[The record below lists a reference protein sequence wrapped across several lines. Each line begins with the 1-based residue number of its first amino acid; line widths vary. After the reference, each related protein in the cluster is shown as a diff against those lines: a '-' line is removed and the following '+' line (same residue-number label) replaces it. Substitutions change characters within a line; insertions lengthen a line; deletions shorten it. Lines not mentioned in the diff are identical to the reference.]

1 MDIPTIFTQPENFY
15 SLACYTYIL
24 SGVICA
30 IVRWFH
36 MCRPFD
42 QRSDYFYPARRQ
54 VTFFYAATALQL
66 PYMLCPGDPGSW
78 FFARSFGILYYPV
91 CFALL
96 YHRFF
101 QMRHLWSKKLSIAY
115 FCSPFLLLG
124 TLFVIVVFHQN
135 DLLLPYKRLWECIMV
150 CVSILLT
157 YRLVKECRWVAKKV
171 ESYHTQN
178 YSNESDF
185 PFTFAK
191 NMLYLPAV
199 WLIVMWTLFLLDN
212 QMVKAFIDLIMAAWH
227 VLFLCHI
234 LHPSRP
240 VSSKR
245 SIDDMKTI
253 ENENMERILQEN
265 ELLEKVVEA
274 TDNLILEEPCTED
287 EANVTDEAGVTDE
300 KLLCHILHPS
310 RPVSSKRSIDDMKTI
325 ENENMERILQ
335 ENELLEKVVE
345 ATDNLILEEPCT
357 EDEANVTDEA
367 GVTDENNETD
377 EANKRQLIEHNG
389 ENTRQ
394 RIEKEKWE
402 SVKNEVLTIVSR
414 RYLEPSLKRIEV
426 IRDVSAMNHTLA
438 GTFITQVGFYRLV
451 NAFRVRHY
459 ERLMESDSTS
469 NLGQEIAAEMCGF
482 KNRWGLSNARKRL
495 KDFDYELIERY
506 VR

>member
-30 IVRWFH
+30 VVRWFH

-124 TLFVIVVFHQN
+124 ALFVIVVFHQN

-227 VLFLCHI
+227 VLLLCRI

-287 EANVTDEAGVTDE
+287 EAGVTDEANVTDEAD
-300 KLLCHILHPS
+300 
-310 RPVSSKRSIDDMKTI
+310 
-325 ENENMERILQ
+325 
-335 ENELLEKVVE
+335 
-345 ATDNLILEEPCT
+345 
-357 EDEANVTDEA
+357 VTDEA

-377 EANKRQLIEHNG
+377 EANERQLIERNG

-482 KNRWGLSNARKRL
+482 KNRWGLANARKRL

-506 VR
+506 MR

>member
-42 QRSDYFYPARRQ
+42 QRGDYFYPARRQ

-78 FFARSFGILYYPV
+78 FFARNFGILYYPV

-227 VLFLCHI
+227 VLFLCRI

-240 VSSKR
+240 VSYKR

-287 EANVTDEAGVTDE
+287 EAGVT
-300 KLLCHILHPS
+300 
-310 RPVSSKRSIDDMKTI
+310 
-325 ENENMERILQ
+325 
-335 ENELLEKVVE
+335 
-345 ATDNLILEEPCT
+345 
-357 EDEANVTDEA
+357 DEANVTDEA

-377 EANKRQLIEHNG
+377 EANERQLIERNG

-402 SVKNEVLTIVSR
+402 SVKNEVLTIVSH

-469 NLGQEIAAEMCGF
+469 NIGQEIAAEMCGL
-482 KNRWGLSNARKRL
+482 KNRWGLANARKRL
-495 KDFDYELIERY
+495 KDFDYKLIERY

>member
-30 IVRWFH
+30 VVRWFH

-101 QMRHLWSKKLSIAY
+101 QMRHLWSKNLSIAY

-124 TLFVIVVFHQN
+124 ALFVIVVFHQN

-171 ESYHTQN
+171 ESNHTQN

-212 QMVKAFIDLIMAAWH
+212 QMVKAFIDLIIAAWH
-227 VLFLCHI
+227 VLFLCRI

-245 SIDDMKTI
+245 NIDDMKTI

-287 EANVTDEAGVTDE
+287 EDGV
-300 KLLCHILHPS
+300 K
-310 RPVSSKRSIDDMKTI
+310 
-325 ENENMERILQ
+325 
-335 ENELLEKVVE
+335 
-345 ATDNLILEEPCT
+345 
-357 EDEANVTDEA
+357 DEANVTDEA

-377 EANKRQLIEHNG
+377 EANERQLIERNG

-459 ERLMESDSTS
+459 ERLMESDSTY
-469 NLGQEIAAEMCGF
+469 NLGQEMAAEMCGF
-482 KNRWGLSNARKRL
+482 KNRWGLTNARKRL
-495 KDFDYELIERY
+495 KDFDYELIEKYMR
-506 VR
+506 

>member
-30 IVRWFH
+30 VVRWFH

-124 TLFVIVVFHQN
+124 ALFVIVVFHQN

-212 QMVKAFIDLIMAAWH
+212 QMVKAFIDLIIAAWH
-227 VLFLCHI
+227 VLFLCRI

-253 ENENMERILQEN
+253 EDENMEWILQEN

-287 EANVTDEAGVTDE
+287 EAGVTDETGVTDEAGV
-300 KLLCHILHPS
+300 
-310 RPVSSKRSIDDMKTI
+310 
-325 ENENMERILQ
+325 
-335 ENELLEKVVE
+335 
-345 ATDNLILEEPCT
+345 A
-357 EDEANVTDEA
+357 DEA

-377 EANKRQLIEHNG
+377 EANERQLIERNG

-402 SVKNEVLTIVSR
+402 SVKNEVLTIVSH

-482 KNRWGLSNARKRL
+482 KNRWGLANARKRL

>member
-30 IVRWFH
+30 VVRWFH

-124 TLFVIVVFHQN
+124 ALFVIVVFHQN

-212 QMVKAFIDLIMAAWH
+212 QMVKAFIDLIIAAWH
-227 VLFLCHI
+227 VLFLCRI

-253 ENENMERILQEN
+253 EDENMERILQEN

-287 EANVTDEAGVTDE
+287 EAD
-300 KLLCHILHPS
+300 
-310 RPVSSKRSIDDMKTI
+310 
-325 ENENMERILQ
+325 
-335 ENELLEKVVE
+335 
-345 ATDNLILEEPCT
+345 
-357 EDEANVTDEA
+357 VTDEA

-377 EANKRQLIEHNG
+377 EANERQLIERNG

-482 KNRWGLSNARKRL
+482 KNRWGLANARKRL
-495 KDFDYELIERY
+495 KDFDYESIERY
-506 VR
+506 MR

>member
-124 TLFVIVVFHQN
+124 ALFIIVVFHQN

-199 WLIVMWTLFLLDN
+199 WLIVMWALFLLDN

-227 VLFLCHI
+227 VLLLCHI

-245 SIDDMKTI
+245 NMDDMKTI

-287 EANVTDEAGVTDE
+287 EAGVTDE
-300 KLLCHILHPS
+300 TG
-310 RPVSSKRSIDDMKTI
+310 V
-325 ENENMERILQ
+325 
-335 ENELLEKVVE
+335 
-345 ATDNLILEEPCT
+345 A
-357 EDEANVTDEA
+357 DEA

-377 EANKRQLIEHNG
+377 EANERQLIERNG

-402 SVKNEVLTIVSR
+402 SVKNEVLTIVSH

-482 KNRWGLSNARKRL
+482 KNRWGLANTRKRL

>member
-124 TLFVIVVFHQN
+124 ALFVIVVFHQN

-227 VLFLCHI
+227 VLLLCRI

-287 EANVTDEAGVTDE
+287 EAGVT
-300 KLLCHILHPS
+300 
-310 RPVSSKRSIDDMKTI
+310 
-325 ENENMERILQ
+325 
-335 ENELLEKVVE
+335 
-345 ATDNLILEEPCT
+345 
-357 EDEANVTDEA
+357 DEANVTDEA
-367 GVTDENNETD
+367 GVTDEASVTDENNETD
-377 EANKRQLIEHNG
+377 EANERQLIERNG

-402 SVKNEVLTIVSR
+402 SVKNEVLTIVSH

-482 KNRWGLSNARKRL
+482 KNRWGLANARKRL

>member
-124 TLFVIVVFHQN
+124 ALFVIVVFHQN

-178 YSNESDF
+178 FSNESDF

-227 VLFLCHI
+227 VLLLCHI

-245 SIDDMKTI
+245 SIDGMKTI

-287 EANVTDEAGVTDE
+287 EAGVTDE
-300 KLLCHILHPS
+300 
-310 RPVSSKRSIDDMKTI
+310 T
-325 ENENMERILQ
+325 
-335 ENELLEKVVE
+335 
-345 ATDNLILEEPCT
+345 
-357 EDEANVTDEA
+357 NVTDEA

-377 EANKRQLIEHNG
+377 EANERQLIERNG

-402 SVKNEVLTIVSR
+402 SVKNEVLTIVSH

-459 ERLMESDSTS
+459 ERLMESHSTS

-482 KNRWGLSNARKRL
+482 KNRWGLANARKRL

>member
-1 MDIPTIFTQPENFY
+1 MDIPTIFTRPENFY

-30 IVRWFH
+30 FVRWFH

-124 TLFVIVVFHQN
+124 ALFVIVVFHQN

-227 VLFLCHI
+227 VLLLCRI

-287 EANVTDEAGVTDE
+287 EAGVTDEANVTDEAD
-300 KLLCHILHPS
+300 
-310 RPVSSKRSIDDMKTI
+310 
-325 ENENMERILQ
+325 
-335 ENELLEKVVE
+335 
-345 ATDNLILEEPCT
+345 
-357 EDEANVTDEA
+357 VTDEA

-377 EANKRQLIEHNG
+377 EANERQLIERNG

-402 SVKNEVLTIVSR
+402 SVKNEVLTIVSH

-459 ERLMESDSTS
+459 ERLMESDSTY

-482 KNRWGLSNARKRL
+482 KNRWGLTNARKRL
-495 KDFDYELIERY
+495 KDFDYELIEKYMR
-506 VR
+506 

>member
-42 QRSDYFYPARRQ
+42 QRGDYFYPARRQ

-124 TLFVIVVFHQN
+124 ALFVIVVFHQN

-178 YSNESDF
+178 FSNESDF

-227 VLFLCHI
+227 VLLLCRI

-245 SIDDMKTI
+245 NIDDMKTI

-274 TDNLILEEPCTED
+274 TDNHILEESCTED
-287 EANVTDEAGVTDE
+287 EDGVTDEA
-300 KLLCHILHPS
+300 K
-310 RPVSSKRSIDDMKTI
+310 
-325 ENENMERILQ
+325 
-335 ENELLEKVVE
+335 
-345 ATDNLILEEPCT
+345 
-357 EDEANVTDEA
+357 VTDEA

-377 EANKRQLIEHNG
+377 EANERQLIERNG

-402 SVKNEVLTIVSR
+402 SVKNEVLTIVSH

-459 ERLMESDSTS
+459 ERLMESDSTY
-469 NLGQEIAAEMCGF
+469 NLGQEMAAEMCGF
-482 KNRWGLSNARKRL
+482 KNRWGLANARKRL

-506 VR
+506 MR

>member
-124 TLFVIVVFHQN
+124 ALFVIVVFHQN

-212 QMVKAFIDLIMAAWH
+212 QMVKAFIDLIIAAWH
-227 VLFLCHI
+227 VLFLCRI

-245 SIDDMKTI
+245 NIDDMKTI

-287 EANVTDEAGVTDE
+287 EDGV
-300 KLLCHILHPS
+300 K
-310 RPVSSKRSIDDMKTI
+310 
-325 ENENMERILQ
+325 
-335 ENELLEKVVE
+335 
-345 ATDNLILEEPCT
+345 
-357 EDEANVTDEA
+357 DEANVTDEA

-377 EANKRQLIEHNG
+377 EANERQLIERNG

-459 ERLMESDSTS
+459 ERLMESDSTY
-469 NLGQEIAAEMCGF
+469 NLGQEMAAEMCGF
-482 KNRWGLSNARKRL
+482 KNRWGLANARKRL

-506 VR
+506 MR

>member
-30 IVRWFH
+30 VVRWFH

-124 TLFVIVVFHQN
+124 ALFVIVVFHQN

-227 VLFLCHI
+227 VLLLCRI

-287 EANVTDEAGVTDE
+287 EAGVT
-300 KLLCHILHPS
+300 
-310 RPVSSKRSIDDMKTI
+310 
-325 ENENMERILQ
+325 
-335 ENELLEKVVE
+335 
-345 ATDNLILEEPCT
+345 
-357 EDEANVTDEA
+357 DEANVTDEA
-367 GVTDENNETD
+367 SVTDENNETD
-377 EANKRQLIEHNG
+377 EAIERQLIERNG

-402 SVKNEVLTIVSR
+402 SVKNKVLTIVSH

-482 KNRWGLSNARKRL
+482 KNRWGLANARKRL

>member
-42 QRSDYFYPARRQ
+42 QRGDYFYPARRQ

-124 TLFVIVVFHQN
+124 ALFVIVVFHQN

-227 VLFLCHI
+227 VL
-234 LHPSRP
+234 
-240 VSSKR
+240 
-245 SIDDMKTI
+245 
-253 ENENMERILQEN
+253 
-265 ELLEKVVEA
+265 
-274 TDNLILEEPCTED
+274 
-287 EANVTDEAGVTDE
+287 
-300 KLLCHILHPS
+300 LLCHILHPS

-357 EDEANVTDEA
+357 EDEAGVTDEANVTDEA

-377 EANKRQLIEHNG
+377 EANERQLIERNG

-402 SVKNEVLTIVSR
+402 SVKNEVLTIVSH

-482 KNRWGLSNARKRL
+482 KNRWGLANARKRL
-495 KDFDYELIERY
+495 KDFDYKLIERY

>member
-30 IVRWFH
+30 VVRWFH

-124 TLFVIVVFHQN
+124 ALFIIVVFHQN

-199 WLIVMWTLFLLDN
+199 WLIVMWALFLLDN

-227 VLFLCHI
+227 VLLLCHI

-245 SIDDMKTI
+245 NMDDMKTI

-287 EANVTDEAGVTDE
+287 EAGVTDE
-300 KLLCHILHPS
+300 TG
-310 RPVSSKRSIDDMKTI
+310 V
-325 ENENMERILQ
+325 
-335 ENELLEKVVE
+335 
-345 ATDNLILEEPCT
+345 A
-357 EDEANVTDEA
+357 DEA

-377 EANKRQLIEHNG
+377 EANERQLIERNG

-459 ERLMESDSTS
+459 ERLMESDSTY
-469 NLGQEIAAEMCGF
+469 NLGQEMAAEMCGF
-482 KNRWGLSNARKRL
+482 KNRWGLTNARKRL
-495 KDFDYELIERY
+495 KDFDYELIEKYMR
-506 VR
+506 

>member
-42 QRSDYFYPARRQ
+42 QRGDYFYPARRQ

-101 QMRHLWSKKLSIAY
+101 QMRHLWSKNLSIAY

-124 TLFVIVVFHQN
+124 ALFVIVVFHQN

-212 QMVKAFIDLIMAAWH
+212 QMVKAFIDLIIAAWH
-227 VLFLCHI
+227 VLFLCRI

-253 ENENMERILQEN
+253 EDENMERILQEN

-287 EANVTDEAGVTDE
+287 EDGV
-300 KLLCHILHPS
+300 K
-310 RPVSSKRSIDDMKTI
+310 
-325 ENENMERILQ
+325 
-335 ENELLEKVVE
+335 
-345 ATDNLILEEPCT
+345 
-357 EDEANVTDEA
+357 DEANVTDEA

-377 EANKRQLIEHNG
+377 EANERQLIERNG

-459 ERLMESDSTS
+459 ERLMESDSTY
-469 NLGQEIAAEMCGF
+469 NLGQEMAAEMCGF
-482 KNRWGLSNARKRL
+482 KNRWGLANASKRL
-495 KDFDYELIERY
+495 KDFDYELIEKYMR
-506 VR
+506 

>member
-30 IVRWFH
+30 VVRWFH

-101 QMRHLWSKKLSIAY
+101 QMRHLWSKNLSIAY

-124 TLFVIVVFHQN
+124 ALFVIVVFHQN

-227 VLFLCHI
+227 VLFLCRI

-245 SIDDMKTI
+245 NIDDMKTI

-274 TDNLILEEPCTED
+274 TDNLILKEPCTED
-287 EANVTDEAGVTDE
+287 EDGV
-300 KLLCHILHPS
+300 K
-310 RPVSSKRSIDDMKTI
+310 
-325 ENENMERILQ
+325 
-335 ENELLEKVVE
+335 
-345 ATDNLILEEPCT
+345 
-357 EDEANVTDEA
+357 DEANVTDEA

-377 EANKRQLIEHNG
+377 EANERQLIERNG

-394 RIEKEKWE
+394 QIEKEKWE

-414 RYLEPSLKRIEV
+414 RYLEPSMKRIEV

-482 KNRWGLSNARKRL
+482 KNRWGLANARKRL

-506 VR
+506 MR

>member
-124 TLFVIVVFHQN
+124 ALFVIVVFHQN
-135 DLLLPYKRLWECIMV
+135 DLLLPHKRLWECIMV

-212 QMVKAFIDLIMAAWH
+212 QMVKAFIDLIIDAWH
-227 VLFLCHI
+227 VLFLCRI

-245 SIDDMKTI
+245 NIDDMKTI

-287 EANVTDEAGVTDE
+287 EAGV
-300 KLLCHILHPS
+300 K
-310 RPVSSKRSIDDMKTI
+310 
-325 ENENMERILQ
+325 
-335 ENELLEKVVE
+335 
-345 ATDNLILEEPCT
+345 
-357 EDEANVTDEA
+357 DEANVTDEA

-377 EANKRQLIEHNG
+377 EANERQLIERNG

-394 RIEKEKWE
+394 QIEKEKWE

-459 ERLMESDSTS
+459 ERLMESDSTY
-469 NLGQEIAAEMCGF
+469 NLGQEMAAEMCGF
-482 KNRWGLSNARKRL
+482 KNRWGLTNARKRL

-506 VR
+506 MR

>member
-124 TLFVIVVFHQN
+124 ALFVIVVFHQN

-227 VLFLCHI
+227 VLLLCRI

-287 EANVTDEAGVTDE
+287 EAGVTDEANVTDEAD
-300 KLLCHILHPS
+300 
-310 RPVSSKRSIDDMKTI
+310 
-325 ENENMERILQ
+325 
-335 ENELLEKVVE
+335 
-345 ATDNLILEEPCT
+345 
-357 EDEANVTDEA
+357 VTDEA

-377 EANKRQLIEHNG
+377 EANERQLIERNG

-495 KDFDYELIERY
+495 KDFDYEMIERY

>member
-124 TLFVIVVFHQN
+124 ALFVIVVFHQN

-178 YSNESDF
+178 FSNESDF

-199 WLIVMWTLFLLDN
+199 WLTVMWTLFLLDN

-227 VLFLCHI
+227 VLFLCRI

-265 ELLEKVVEA
+265 ELLEKVVET

-287 EANVTDEAGVTDE
+287 EAGVT
-300 KLLCHILHPS
+300 
-310 RPVSSKRSIDDMKTI
+310 
-325 ENENMERILQ
+325 
-335 ENELLEKVVE
+335 
-345 ATDNLILEEPCT
+345 
-357 EDEANVTDEA
+357 DEANVTDEA
-367 GVTDENNETD
+367 SVTDENNETD
-377 EANKRQLIEHNG
+377 EAIERQLIERNG

-402 SVKNEVLTIVSR
+402 SVKNEVLTIVSH

-469 NLGQEIAAEMCGF
+469 NLGQEIVAEMCGF
-482 KNRWGLSNARKRL
+482 KNRWGLANARKRL
-495 KDFDYELIERY
+495 KDFDYKLIE
-506 VR
+506 

>member
-30 IVRWFH
+30 VVRWFH

-124 TLFVIVVFHQN
+124 ALFVIVVFHQN

-212 QMVKAFIDLIMAAWH
+212 QMVKAFIDLIIAAWH
-227 VLFLCHI
+227 VLFLCRI

-253 ENENMERILQEN
+253 EDENMERILQEN

-287 EANVTDEAGVTDE
+287 EADVTDEA
-300 KLLCHILHPS
+300 S
-310 RPVSSKRSIDDMKTI
+310 
-325 ENENMERILQ
+325 
-335 ENELLEKVVE
+335 
-345 ATDNLILEEPCT
+345 
-357 EDEANVTDEA
+357 
-367 GVTDENNETD
+367 VTDENNETD
-377 EANKRQLIEHNG
+377 EAIERQLIERNG

-402 SVKNEVLTIVSR
+402 SVKNEVLTIVSH

-482 KNRWGLSNARKRL
+482 KNRWGLANARKRL

>member
-30 IVRWFH
+30 VVRWFH

-42 QRSDYFYPARRQ
+42 QRGDYFYPARRQ

-124 TLFVIVVFHQN
+124 ALFVIVVFHQN

-212 QMVKAFIDLIMAAWH
+212 QMVKAFIDLIIAAWH
-227 VLFLCHI
+227 VLLLCHI

-253 ENENMERILQEN
+253 EDENMERILQEN

-287 EANVTDEAGVTDE
+287 EAD
-300 KLLCHILHPS
+300 
-310 RPVSSKRSIDDMKTI
+310 
-325 ENENMERILQ
+325 
-335 ENELLEKVVE
+335 
-345 ATDNLILEEPCT
+345 
-357 EDEANVTDEA
+357 VTDEA

-377 EANKRQLIEHNG
+377 EANERQLIERNG

-482 KNRWGLSNARKRL
+482 KNRWGLANARKRL

-506 VR
+506 MR

>member
-115 FCSPFLLLG
+115 FCSPFLLLDA
-124 TLFVIVVFHQN
+124 LFVIVVFHQN

-212 QMVKAFIDLIMAAWH
+212 QMVKAFIDLIIAAWH
-227 VLFLCHI
+227 VLFLCRI

-253 ENENMERILQEN
+253 EDENMERILQEN

-287 EANVTDEAGVTDE
+287 EAD
-300 KLLCHILHPS
+300 
-310 RPVSSKRSIDDMKTI
+310 
-325 ENENMERILQ
+325 
-335 ENELLEKVVE
+335 
-345 ATDNLILEEPCT
+345 
-357 EDEANVTDEA
+357 VTDEA

-377 EANKRQLIEHNG
+377 EANERQLIERNG
-389 ENTRQ
+389 ENTR
-394 RIEKEKWE
+394 
-402 SVKNEVLTIVSR
+402 
-414 RYLEPSLKRIEV
+414 
-426 IRDVSAMNHTLA
+426 
-438 GTFITQVGFYRLV
+438 
-451 NAFRVRHY
+451 
-459 ERLMESDSTS
+459 
-469 NLGQEIAAEMCGF
+469 
-482 KNRWGLSNARKRL
+482 
-495 KDFDYELIERY
+495 
-506 VR
+506 

>member
-1 MDIPTIFTQPENFY
+1 MDIPTIFTRPENFY

-30 IVRWFH
+30 VVRWFH

-42 QRSDYFYPARRQ
+42 QRGDYFYPARRQ

-124 TLFVIVVFHQN
+124 ALFVIVVFHQN

-227 VLFLCHI
+227 VLLLCRI

-274 TDNLILEEPCTED
+274 TDNLISEEPCTED
-287 EANVTDEAGVTDE
+287 EAGVT
-300 KLLCHILHPS
+300 
-310 RPVSSKRSIDDMKTI
+310 
-325 ENENMERILQ
+325 
-335 ENELLEKVVE
+335 
-345 ATDNLILEEPCT
+345 
-357 EDEANVTDEA
+357 DEANVTDEA

-377 EANKRQLIEHNG
+377 EANERQLIERNG

-402 SVKNEVLTIVSR
+402 SVKNEVLTIVSH

-482 KNRWGLSNARKRL
+482 KNRWGLANARKRL

>member
-24 SGVICA
+24 SGIICA

-124 TLFVIVVFHQN
+124 ALFVIVVFHQN

-212 QMVKAFIDLIMAAWH
+212 QMVKAFIDLIIAAWH
-227 VLFLCHI
+227 VLFLCRI

-253 ENENMERILQEN
+253 E
-265 ELLEKVVEA
+265 
-274 TDNLILEEPCTED
+274 D
-287 EANVTDEAGVTDE
+287 
-300 KLLCHILHPS
+300 
-310 RPVSSKRSIDDMKTI
+310 
-325 ENENMERILQ
+325 ENMERILQ

-377 EANKRQLIEHNG
+377 EANERQLIERNG

-394 RIEKEKWE
+394 QIEKEKWE

-459 ERLMESDSTS
+459 ERLMESDSTY
-469 NLGQEIAAEMCGF
+469 NLGQEMAAEMCGF
-482 KNRWGLSNARKRL
+482 KNRWGLTNARKRL
-495 KDFDYELIERY
+495 KDFDYELIEKYMR
-506 VR
+506 

>member
-30 IVRWFH
+30 VVRWFH

-124 TLFVIVVFHQN
+124 ALFVIVVFHQN

-212 QMVKAFIDLIMAAWH
+212 QMVKAFIDLIIAAWH
-227 VLFLCHI
+227 VLFLCRI

-253 ENENMERILQEN
+253 EDENMERILQEN

-287 EANVTDEAGVTDE
+287 EAD
-300 KLLCHILHPS
+300 
-310 RPVSSKRSIDDMKTI
+310 
-325 ENENMERILQ
+325 
-335 ENELLEKVVE
+335 
-345 ATDNLILEEPCT
+345 
-357 EDEANVTDEA
+357 VTDEA

-377 EANKRQLIEHNG
+377 EANERQLIERNG

-459 ERLMESDSTS
+459 ERLMESHSTS

-482 KNRWGLSNARKRL
+482 KNRWGLANARKRL

-506 VR
+506 MR

>member
-30 IVRWFH
+30 VVRWFH

-124 TLFVIVVFHQN
+124 ALFVIVVFHQN

-212 QMVKAFIDLIMAAWH
+212 QMVKAFIDLIIAAWH
-227 VLFLCHI
+227 VLFLCRI

-253 ENENMERILQEN
+253 EDENMERILQEN

-287 EANVTDEAGVTDE
+287 EAD
-300 KLLCHILHPS
+300 
-310 RPVSSKRSIDDMKTI
+310 
-325 ENENMERILQ
+325 
-335 ENELLEKVVE
+335 
-345 ATDNLILEEPCT
+345 
-357 EDEANVTDEA
+357 VTDEA

-377 EANKRQLIEHNG
+377 EANERQLIERNG

-451 NAFRVRHY
+451 NAIRVRHY

-482 KNRWGLSNARKRL
+482 KNRWGLTNARKRL
-495 KDFDYELIERY
+495 KDFDYELIEKYMR
-506 VR
+506 

>member
-30 IVRWFH
+30 VVRWFH

-124 TLFVIVVFHQN
+124 ALFVIVVFHQN
-135 DLLLPYKRLWECIMV
+135 DLLLQYKRLWECIMV

-212 QMVKAFIDLIMAAWH
+212 QMVKAFIDLIIAAWH
-227 VLFLCHI
+227 VLFLCRI

-253 ENENMERILQEN
+253 EDENMERILQEN

-287 EANVTDEAGVTDE
+287 EAD
-300 KLLCHILHPS
+300 
-310 RPVSSKRSIDDMKTI
+310 
-325 ENENMERILQ
+325 
-335 ENELLEKVVE
+335 
-345 ATDNLILEEPCT
+345 
-357 EDEANVTDEA
+357 VTDEA

-377 EANKRQLIEHNG
+377 EANERQLIERNG

-482 KNRWGLSNARKRL
+482 KNRWGLANARKRL

-506 VR
+506 MR

>member
-30 IVRWFH
+30 VVRWFH

-42 QRSDYFYPARRQ
+42 QRGDYFYPARRQ

-124 TLFVIVVFHQN
+124 ALFVIVVFHQN
-135 DLLLPYKRLWECIMV
+135 DLLLPHKRLWECIMV

-227 VLFLCHI
+227 VLLLCRI

-245 SIDDMKTI
+245 NIDDMKTI

-287 EANVTDEAGVTDE
+287 EAGVTDEAD
-300 KLLCHILHPS
+300 
-310 RPVSSKRSIDDMKTI
+310 
-325 ENENMERILQ
+325 
-335 ENELLEKVVE
+335 
-345 ATDNLILEEPCT
+345 
-357 EDEANVTDEA
+357 VTDEA

-377 EANKRQLIEHNG
+377 EANERQLIERNG

-495 KDFDYELIERY
+495 KDFDYEMIERY

>member
-30 IVRWFH
+30 VVRWFH

-101 QMRHLWSKKLSIAY
+101 QMRHLWSKNLSIAY

-124 TLFVIVVFHQN
+124 ALFVIVVFHQN

-212 QMVKAFIDLIMAAWH
+212 QMVKAFIDLIIAAWH
-227 VLFLCHI
+227 VLFLCRI

-245 SIDDMKTI
+245 NIDDMKTI

-287 EANVTDEAGVTDE
+287 EDGV
-300 KLLCHILHPS
+300 K
-310 RPVSSKRSIDDMKTI
+310 
-325 ENENMERILQ
+325 
-335 ENELLEKVVE
+335 
-345 ATDNLILEEPCT
+345 
-357 EDEANVTDEA
+357 DEANVTDEA

-377 EANKRQLIEHNG
+377 EANERQLIERNS

-459 ERLMESDSTS
+459 ERLMESDSTY

-482 KNRWGLSNARKRL
+482 KNRWGLANARKRL

-506 VR
+506 MR

>member
-30 IVRWFH
+30 VVRWFH

-42 QRSDYFYPARRQ
+42 QRSDYFYPTRRQ

-101 QMRHLWSKKLSIAY
+101 QMRHLWSKNLSIAY

-124 TLFVIVVFHQN
+124 ALFVIVVFHQK
-135 DLLLPYKRLWECIMV
+135 DLLLPYKRLWECIIV

-178 YSNESDF
+178 YSNESDI

-212 QMVKAFIDLIMAAWH
+212 QMVKAFIDLIIAAWH
-227 VLFLCHI
+227 VLFLCRI

-245 SIDDMKTI
+245 NIDDMKTI

-287 EANVTDEAGVTDE
+287 EDGV
-300 KLLCHILHPS
+300 K
-310 RPVSSKRSIDDMKTI
+310 
-325 ENENMERILQ
+325 
-335 ENELLEKVVE
+335 
-345 ATDNLILEEPCT
+345 
-357 EDEANVTDEA
+357 DEANVTDEA

-377 EANKRQLIEHNG
+377 EANERQLIERNS

-438 GTFITQVGFYRLV
+438 STFITQVGFYRLV

-459 ERLMESDSTS
+459 ERLMESDSTY

-482 KNRWGLSNARKRL
+482 KNRWGLANARKRL

-506 VR
+506 MR